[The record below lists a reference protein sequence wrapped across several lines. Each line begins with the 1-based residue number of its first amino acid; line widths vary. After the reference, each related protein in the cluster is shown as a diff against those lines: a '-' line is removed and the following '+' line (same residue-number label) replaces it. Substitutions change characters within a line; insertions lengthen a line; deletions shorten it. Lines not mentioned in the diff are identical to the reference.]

1 MTKTEATKPA
11 RQMTLYR
18 VKDLA
23 RAFYVTPRTVRR
35 WIAHGL
41 LKPRGYR
48 RIGGSCL
55 ELIFTGAE
63 VEGFMDRYLFRPED
77 LDLRHPPKGK
87 EARAD
92 AEVARLV
99 GTLRIFAGK
108 ASAAK
113 MAKQLRRR

>member
-1 MTKTEATKPA
+1 MTKTEATKRA
-11 RQMTLYR
+11 GQLTLYR

-55 ELIFTGAE
+55 ELFFTGAE
-63 VEGFMDRYLFRPED
+63 VEEFMDHYLFRPED
-77 LDLRHPPKGK
+77 FDLRHPPKGK
-87 EARAD
+87 EARA

-113 MAKQLRRR
+113 VAKQLRRR